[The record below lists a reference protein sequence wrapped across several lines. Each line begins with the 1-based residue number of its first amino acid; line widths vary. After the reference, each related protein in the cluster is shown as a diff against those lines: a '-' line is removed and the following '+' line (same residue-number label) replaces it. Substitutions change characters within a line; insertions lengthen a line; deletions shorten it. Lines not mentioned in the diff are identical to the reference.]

1 VSTMWQRLSLTSKAK
16 SKWYVNSE
24 CAPQLDAL
32 FAVGSTAVLF
42 PYAGYTPDGVRTLY
56 GRPIVETEFN
66 AALNTTGDIMLADMS
81 EYLLWEKGNVEMA
94 SSMHVEFLTDQEV
107 VRFIYRC
114 DGQPAAASPVTP
126 YKGTLTHS
134 PFVVIGSASA

>member
-1 VSTMWQRLSLTSKAK
+1 MWQRLCLTSKAK

-32 FAVGSTAVLF
+32 FAVGSTQVLF

-114 DGQPAAASPVTP
+114 DGQPAAASPITP